1 MSRRMTYDE
10 LMRLLIERRAL
21 IVHCSRPGKSGD
33 EQRYGELSGD
43 DLLFPGDLR
52 NAIEAA
58 TGTGELSCSVIWPGH
73 LKTYGAVGI
82 VLRPRSTSSVRSI
95 SPIDAGSSWDETT
108 GKRTGSGVPFSA
120 EAVHETFANATDY
133 NEWVI
138 GDAECIG
145 IFVHPT
151 EPMEVAARIQMTEV
165 EGFDP
170 SMMMDLGSMVGPV
183 TINLGM
189 IGSAFPDLPIFTYQD
204 GRLWRLSDGPAS
216 PYAEPG

>member
-33 EQRYGELSGD
+33 EQRYGKLSAD

-52 NAIEAA
+52 NAIDAA
-58 TGTGELSCSVIWPGH
+58 AGTGELSCSLIWPDH
-73 LKTYGAVGI
+73 LKSFGAVGI
-82 VLRPRSTSSVRSI
+82 VLRPRSTDSVRSI

-108 GKRTGSGVPFSA
+108 GKRTGSGEPFSA
-120 EAVHETFANATDY
+120 EAVHETFDNATDY

-151 EPMEVAARIQMTEV
+151 ERLEVAARVPMTEV

-170 SMMMDLGSMVGPV
+170 STMMDLGSTIGTV
-183 TINLGM
+183 TIDLRT
-189 IGSAFPDLPIFTYQD
+189 IGSAFPDLPIFTYQH
-204 GRLWRLSDGPAS
+204 GRLWRLSDAPES

>member
-43 DLLFPGDLR
+43 DLLFPGDLS
-52 NAIEAA
+52 NAIDAA
-58 TGTGELSCSVIWPGH
+58 AGTGELSCSVIWPGH

-82 VLRPRSTSSVRSI
+82 VLRPRSTDSVRSI
-95 SPIDAGSSWDETT
+95 SPIDAGSSWDGTT

-151 EPMEVAARIQMTEV
+151 ERLEVAARVPMTEV
-165 EGFDP
+165 KGFDP
-170 SMMMDLGSMVGPV
+170 STMMDLGSTVGAV
-183 TINLGM
+183 TIDLGM
-189 IGSAFPDLPIFTYQD
+189 IESAFPDLPIFTYQH
-204 GRLWRLSDGPAS
+204 GRLWRLSDGSAS
-216 PYAEPG
+216 PYAEPQ

>member
-1 MSRRMTYDE
+1 MSWRMTYDE

-21 IVHCSRPGKSGD
+21 IVHCSRPGKNGD
-33 EQRYGELSGD
+33 EQRYGERSGD

-52 NAIEAA
+52 NAIDVAG
-58 TGTGELSCSVIWPGH
+58 GTGELSCSVIWPAH

-82 VLRPRSTSSVRSI
+82 VLRPRSTGSVRSI

-108 GKRTGSGVPFSA
+108 RKRTGSGVPFSA

-151 EPMEVAARIQMTEV
+151 EPLEVAARVPMTEV

-170 SMMMDLGSMVGPV
+170 SMMTDSGSTVGAVIIDLG
-183 TINLGM
+183 I
-189 IGSAFPDLPIFTYQD
+189 IESAFPDLPIFTYRD
-204 GRLWRLSDGPAS
+204 GRLWRWPDGPVS
-216 PYAEPG
+216 PYPEPE